1 MIIEENETI
10 VSRDRD
16 INCIQTPNL
25 EPHDLN
31 FSEYA
36 TLKEKLYEPE
46 EEKVS
51 HQELYEAAQTELD
64 NIRRRLEKKTEEVA
78 ELKVD
83 FDR

>member
-10 VSRDRD
+10 MSRDRN
-16 INCIQTPNL
+16 INQIQTPNL

-36 TLKEKLYEPE
+36 TLKEKEYQLE

-51 HQELYEAAQTELD
+51 HQELYEASQTELD
-64 NIRRRLEKKTEEVA
+64 NIRRRLERKAEEVA
-78 ELKVD
+78 
-83 FDR
+83 